1 MDEKV
6 VLNMHCNQIEEN
18 KANKQI
24 IKIIKH
30 HCRAEIL
37 LGEKEETR
45 EELVKELRRLVHN
58 EDNLSVPQVVSQ
70 ESFFIKGNDYCCH
83 KRLYTRRTTSPYL
96 RL

>member
-58 EDNLSVPQVVSQ
+58 EDNLSVPQVVTTILYKRKLFYWHQ
-70 ESFFIKGNDYCCH
+70 YLESG
-83 KRLYTRRTTSPYL
+83 
-96 RL
+96 